1 MIRTPSHPYTEPS
14 IHRADD
20 ELIVVLGRLRPFV
33 SRTVPTPFYYVLNL
47 VGKADN
53 RGGRQSCYSLYK

>member
-1 MIRTPSHPYTEPS
+1 MIRTPSHPYTEPMMS
-14 IHRADD
+14 S
-20 ELIVVLGRLRPFV
+20 LIVVLGRLRPFV